1 MNPQEILFLV
11 GAAGIALLLWRL
23 LNPPRRVVI
32 DERGILDR
40 SLRVGWIRWDDIEGA
55 YQPTSVDQTL
65 SLRLRPDHR
74 VARRLRRTRRA
85 GPDDHDGTVNVYV
98 NLSGTD
104 VSPLE
109 ILQLIMAKNA
119 CR

>member
-1 MNPQEILFLV
+1 MNLQEILFLV

-85 GPDDHDGTVNVYV
+85 GHDGAVEVYV

>member
-1 MNPQEILFLV
+1 MNLQEILFLAV
-11 GAAGIALLLWRL
+11 AAGIALLLWRL
-23 LNPPRRVVI
+23 LNPPRRVVV

-55 YQPTSVDQTL
+55 YQPTSVDETL
-65 SLRLRPDHR
+65 SLRLHSSHR
-74 VARRLRRTRRA
+74 VARRLRRTRRVA
-85 GPDDHDGTVNVYV
+85 RGDGAVDVHV

-104 VSPLE
+104 LSPVE
-109 ILQLIMAKNA
+109 ILQLIMANNA